1 MKVEELV
8 QQIDAKGRVLLESL
22 GSVTRAEIQDVEF
35 ATWQEFESQ
44 HAESLSFRT
53 QYFHPERIIIVTHAS
68 PTHPSFMTLL
78 RPIVDFTR
86 AVNDSDSDQQ
96 FAVTTNE
103 TIKLVSK
110 TSIIP
115 DLGFGKRVLGHRAS
129 QWFVTFE
136 CAWNQ
141 SATTDLLAKVKKSF
155 ETPHLSAVVCLVID
169 EKQYKAPLTTVAKPE
184 GEMPAC
190 FTPDV
195 LAPRQPLSPILYVDH
210 PWVRIK
216 KLSIDI
222 YLRENETPNCFDL
235 LPGSTDLK
243 NQQEQADRAVLRL
256 LGQAIGRDLFL
267 KTLEKTEKPFPFDWV
282 EFYEELDHSLL
293 GLAHER
299 FSTWMGI
306 EGVHPPVEVVK
317 HPLEDFELETVIDD
331 FCSEK
336 QKH

>member
-22 GSVTRAEIQDVEF
+22 GSVTRTEIQDVDF

-68 PTHPSFMTLL
+68 PTHPSFTTLL

-86 AVNDSDSDQQ
+86 AVNDGDFDQQ
-96 FAVTTNE
+96 FA
-103 TIKLVSK
+103 

-115 DLGFGKRVLGHRAS
+115 DLGFGKRVVGHRAS

-141 SATTDLLAKVKKSF
+141 SAAHLLAKTI
-155 ETPHLSAVVCLVID
+155 ETPHLLAVVCLVID
-169 EKQYKAPLTTVAKPE
+169 EKQYKARRSPDNS
-184 GEMPAC
+184 C

-210 PWVRIK
+210 PWVHIK
-216 KLSIDI
+216 KLSINI
-222 YLRENETPNCFDL
+222 YLRENETPSCFVRLYPLADL
-235 LPGSTDLK
+235 LPGTTDLK

-256 LGQAIGRDLFL
+256 LGAAIGRDLFL
-267 KTLEKTEKPFPFDWV
+267 KTLEKTEKPCPFDWV
-282 EFYEELDHSLL
+282 EFYEKLDHSLL
-293 GLAHER
+293 ALAHER
-299 FSTWMGI
+299 LSTWMGI
-306 EGVHPPVEVVK
+306 ESVNPPVEVVK
-317 HPLEDFELETVIDD
+317 HPLEDLELETVIDD
-331 FCSEK
+331 FCSKK